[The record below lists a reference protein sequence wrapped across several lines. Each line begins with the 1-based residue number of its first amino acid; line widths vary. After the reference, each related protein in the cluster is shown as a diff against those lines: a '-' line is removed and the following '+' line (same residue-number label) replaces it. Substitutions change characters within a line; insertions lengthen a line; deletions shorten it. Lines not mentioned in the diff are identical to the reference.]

1 MSVRSAIGRFPS
13 IPEDGA
19 HDRRPF
25 SARTQRRIYLASLIL
40 LAIGVL
46 LWAFGAGIAALLL
59 FTTAAA
65 GFSLALPLPAAFV
78 SPLYMGLIGWLV
90 DMFPMVVLVG
100 WGTVCLRWL
109 YSLWIERR
117 MPRGGKWIWLPVA
130 LLAWSAL
137 AVPFV
142 PSENLDR
149 FALLFSIQFLISTT
163 ILACIDSFNDYES
176 RSLIAS
182 ALILFVIIMSAGV
195 LLDWIGVPVQE
206 IQDET
211 VSVVVESDYGIDDPF
226 PNETGMIKYGRARN
240 AGVPQVKKEI
250 ATLRKRNADLPPA
263 EVLLPYFDGFDKTQI
278 VVRFQG
284 SARAYEDELSQRG
297 VVLIY
302 DNVGLHPAN
311 TVARL
316 RSFPRNALTYAGV
329 AAALIPFAALL
340 TFSRNQRYKWLG
352 IIGVACCIFG
362 TGFSL
367 ARGAWAA
374 VAVGAAY
381 FIVDGAMRFKHR
393 LQIVGALLVGALV
406 FAGIFFVLYQ
416 SDPLTARAGGEGSI
430 STRSDLYSDTLT
442 SSTDHPIHLAVGY
455 GTERI
460 RGGGGLGKYVPPEG
474 THSTYLNY
482 LFRTGIVGALMLLGI
497 YAIAGLR
504 TRATSRVKDGD
515 ERRWSTFAAV
525 AVVIVAAHA
534 VVLSLYVE
542 PVYTLTV
549 SLIVGLA
556 MAGAAD
562 LSGSI
567 LPWRT
572 QKTS

>member
-1 MSVRSAIGRFPS
+1 
-13 IPEDGA
+13 
-19 HDRRPF
+19 
-25 SARTQRRIYLASLIL
+25 
-40 LAIGVL
+40 
-46 LWAFGAGIAALLL
+46 
-59 FTTAAA
+59 
-65 GFSLALPLPAAFV
+65 
-78 SPLYMGLIGWLV
+78 
-90 DMFPMVVLVG
+90 MVILVG
-100 WGTVCLRWL
+100 WATVCFRWL
-109 YSLWIERR
+109 FSLWMERR

-130 LLAWSAL
+130 LLVWSAL

-149 FALLFSIQFLISTT
+149 FLLLFSIQFLISTT
-163 ILACIDSFNDYES
+163 ILACIDSFDDYES
-176 RSLIAS
+176 RRLIAS

-211 VSVVVESDYGIDDPF
+211 VSVEVESSYGVDDPF
-226 PNETGMIKYGRARN
+226 PNETGMIKYARSKD
-240 AGVPQVKKEI
+240 AGVYEVRKELD
-250 ATLRKRNADLPPA
+250 ALRKDHPDLPSA
-263 EVLLPYFDGFDKTQI
+263 EAFLPFFDGFGKTNI
-278 VVRFQG
+278 AVRFEG
-284 SARAYEDELSQRG
+284 SARAYEDELSKLD
-297 VVLIY
+297 VDLIY
-302 DNVGLHPAN
+302 DNVGLRPAY

-316 RSFPRNALTYAGV
+316 RSFPRNALTYAGIS
-329 AAALIPFAALL
+329 AALIPLAALL
-340 TFSRNQRYKWLG
+340 TFSRNRRYKLLG
-352 IIGVACCIFG
+352 IIGVASCIFG
-362 TGFSL
+362 AGFSL

-374 VAVGAAY
+374 IAVGAAY
-381 FIVDGAMRFKHR
+381 FIVDGALR
-393 LQIVGALLVGALV
+393 LKERLRVVAALLIGLLV
-406 FAGIFFVLYQ
+406 FIGIFFLIYK
-416 SDPLTARAGGEGSI
+416 SDPLTARAGGDASI
-430 STRSDLYSDTLT
+430 ATRSDLYSDTLT
-442 SSTDHPIHLAVGY
+442 STTDHPIHLVVGY

-482 LFRTGIVGALMLLGI
+482 LFRTGTVGALMLLGI
-497 YAIAGLR
+497 YTIAGLR
-504 TRATSRVKDGD
+504 TRAASRLKDGD

-542 PVYTLTV
+542 PVYTLTA